1 MSEGELFEYKGAS
14 IGDDEISL
22 AFNAIEEA
30 KAGQPVLYLNGDTTA
45 FDKEIEKEF
54 ERLTLTG
61 TEFAAEPDSVGG
73 IHGTYAYAWVDPDI
87 NVVVAGGNFAQ
98 EGNHFEEASG
108 EEYTDCTR
116 DISAN
121 TGYIVP
127 SENWIENFNAA
138 DYDLVITLK
147 KGANAIEN
155 ITNVLSHSGDIYT
168 TDGKLMKKNGTLN
181 DIKAMGRGLYIIG
194 GAKVMVK

>member
-14 IGDDEISL
+14 IGEDEISL
-22 AFNAIEEA
+22 AFNAIDEA

-127 SENWIENFNAA
+127 SENWIENFNRLRFYCFFI
-138 DYDLVITLK
+138 DRHCIVIYFICRVIKETTYLRWKFFCRSNSINHHNSRCFTL
-147 KGANAIEN
+147 
-155 ITNVLSHSGDIYT
+155 SR
-168 TDGKLMKKNGTLN
+168 M
-181 DIKAMGRGLYIIG
+181 
-194 GAKVMVK
+194 